1 MEKFRHGQWAVGI
14 PEDWSDASTVAL
26 VGPPRDG
33 FSPNITVTV
42 EALDKKCSAQ
52 EYAGQELEKLRGA
65 LQGRQYQVHQEGF
78 TEVGEA
84 KAYQRIHSFLPEN
97 VNRRVRQIQ
106 VYLIEDGRAVT
117 LTGSDLEEKFEES
130 RDTLSQAIQEFS
142 FTDE

>member
-1 MEKFRHGQWAVGI
+1 METFRHGQWVVGI
-14 PEDWSDASTVAL
+14 PEGWSDASTVAL
-26 VGPPRDG
+26 VGPPREG

-42 EALDKKCSAQ
+42 QALEKKCSAQ

-78 TEVGEA
+78 TTIGDV

-97 VNRRVRQIQ
+97 MNRRVRQVQ
-106 VYLIEDGRAVT
+106 VYLIEQGRAVT

-130 RDTLSQAIQEFS
+130 RDTLTQAIHEFS
-142 FTDE
+142 FADE